1 MGILRKPLEGKTTY
15 NSAYKDLIP
24 LLFKLLL
31 VAWLIE
37 CWFVVRYYFAY
48 SYIFSESGNAR
59 IMITPSD
66 DNKQVKLVIRVRISV
81 IVFWLLSIVFL
92 IIGITVLSMYHNL
105 NESIYGIKLT
115 SNNFDNTMTVINTVD
130 HSIITSSQYA
140 GTIAGTFFLVLSVP
154 LIICSSCL
162 TSALLIIQESIQDER
177 DYRCRDPEFYKDI
190 PYPRQPFK
198 PVPSTSLLPTPYP
211 SAPMPLFQDR
221 SKLFL
226 PTDQQYGVASPP
238 SYHSAVTLTN

>member
-1 MGILRKPLEGKTTY
+1 
-15 NSAYKDLIP
+15 
-24 LLFKLLL
+24 
-31 VAWLIE
+31 
-37 CWFVVRYYFAY
+37 
-48 SYIFSESGNAR
+48 
-59 IMITPSD
+59 MITPSD
-66 DNKQVKLVIRVRISV
+66 DSKQVKLVIRVRISV
-81 IVFWLLSIVFL
+81 IIFWLLSIVFL

-105 NESIYGIKLT
+105 N
-115 SNNFDNTMTVINTVD
+115 D
-130 HSIITSSQYA
+130 SSQYA

-211 SAPMPLFQDR
+211 SAPLPLFQGR
-221 SKLFL
+221 PKLFL

-238 SYHSAVTLTN
+238 SYHSAVSLIN